1 MEQFMTIMFELLE
14 GFGNTLLLF
23 IITLVLAL
31 PLGLLF
37 AFGSIQTLTMAHE
50 NGDLGDSRSAFDATN
65 PASELYPAVR
75 IPRTHQAAGCGFAY
89 HH

>member
-37 AFGSIQTLTMAHE
+37 AFGSMSKFKPLQWLMKTVITFTLQKVGWMIII
-50 NGDLGDSRSAFDATN
+50 
-65 PASELYPAVR
+65 PA
-75 IPRTHQAAGCGFAY
+75 G
-89 HH
+89 